1 MNQTVIRHFHSWGYQ
16 AFKYLVYALLSFN
29 VYLFFSEEWLASKVV
44 FANGISIENLI
55 EGFSSTIDTAA
66 WVLLLLLF
74 ELETYVI
81 PDEKIKGFTK
91 YAIHGIRA
99 LCYIV
104 IVYAFYGYLT
114 KVGLISQ
121 FSPHQITELCSL
133 AGEWRIMETL
143 NVYNEITKDACAG
156 LYKANESYYILSDLK
171 VISDSDTLSKVNM
184 LAWVDVIN
192 SGAWLSVVAM
202 LEIDVRMQL
211 EHVTSKW
218 WRKYNVYIKSTVYTI
233 LLLAAIYWGVTGNF
247 IEFWDAFLWL
257 LAFFLI
263 EMNMFEWQAETA
275 QAMQEQ
281 EQQASP

>member
-16 AFKYLVYALLSFN
+16 SFKYLVYALLSLN
-29 VYLFFSEEWLASKVV
+29 VYIFFSEEWLASKVI
-44 FANGISIENLI
+44 FAAGISLENII

-81 PDEKIKGFTK
+81 PDDKIKGLTK
-91 YAIHGIRA
+91 WTIHGIRA

-104 IVYAFYGYLT
+104 IVYAFYGYLS
-114 KVGLISQ
+114 KLGLFSH
-121 FSPHQITELCSL
+121 FSPQQIADICGLSSD
-133 AGEWRIMETL
+133 WKVMDTL
-143 NVYNEITKDACAG
+143 NVYNPITKENCA
-156 LYKANESYYILSDLK
+156 LLAKSNEALWVYPELKIVSTETVYKDVK
-171 VISDSDTLSKVNM
+171 M

-192 SGAWLSVVAM
+192 SGAWLTVVAM
-202 LEIDVRMQL
+202 LEVDVRMQL
-211 EHVTSKW
+211 GQLSSKW
-218 WRKYNVYIKSTVYTI
+218 WTKYNIFIKGSVYSV

-263 EMNMFEWQAETA
+263 EMNMFEWHAETA
-275 QAMQEQ
+275 QGHHK
-281 EQQASP
+281 

>member
-16 AFKYLVYALLSFN
+16 SFKYLVYALLSLN
-29 VYLFFSEEWLASKVV
+29 VYIFFSEEWLASKVI
-44 FANGISIENLI
+44 FAAGISLENII

-81 PDEKIKGFTK
+81 PDDKIKGLTK
-91 YAIHGIRA
+91 WTIHGIRA

-104 IVYAFYGYLT
+104 IVYAFYGYLS
-114 KVGLISQ
+114 KLGLFSH
-121 FSPHQITELCSL
+121 FSPQQIADICALSSD
-133 AGEWRIMETL
+133 WKVMDTL
-143 NVYNEITKDACAG
+143 NVYNPITKENCA
-156 LYKANESYYILSDLK
+156 LLAKSNEALWVYPELKIVSTETVYKDVK
-171 VISDSDTLSKVNM
+171 M

-192 SGAWLSVVAM
+192 SGAWLTVVAM
-202 LEIDVRMQL
+202 LEVDVRMQL
-211 EHVTSKW
+211 GQLSSKW
-218 WRKYNVYIKSTVYTI
+218 WTKYNIFIKGSIYSV

-263 EMNMFEWQAETA
+263 EMNMFEWHAETA
-275 QAMQEQ
+275 QGHHK
-281 EQQASP
+281 